1 MDPDEEISC
10 DEPGRQ
16 DPTWKSHD
24 GGAGI
29 MLGTGIDVAVYIAV
43 SEVLDIVS
51 REAVMNG
58 DWSHA
63 T

>member
-1 MDPDEEISC
+1 MDPDEEMSC

-16 DPTWKSHD
+16 EPTWESRG
-24 GGAGI
+24 GGAEI
-29 MLGTGIDVAVYIAV
+29 TLGTGIDVATYIAV

-58 DWSHA
+58 SRCR
-63 T
+63 TT

>member
-1 MDPDEEISC
+1 MDPDEEMGC

-16 DPTWKSHD
+16 EPTWESRG
-24 GGAGI
+24 GGAEI
-29 MLGTGIDVAVYIAV
+29 TLGMGIDVAVYIAV
-43 SEVLDIVS
+43 SEVLGIVS

-58 DWSHA
+58 GRSPA

>member
-1 MDPDEEISC
+1 MDPDEEMSC
-10 DEPGRQ
+10 DEPGHQ
-16 DPTWKSHD
+16 EPTWESR
-24 GGAGI
+24 GGETGVA
-29 MLGTGIDVAVYIAV
+29 LRTGIDVAVYIAV

-58 DWSHA
+58 GRSRA

>member
-1 MDPDEEISC
+1 MDPDEEMSC

-16 DPTWKSHD
+16 EPTWESRG
-24 GGAGI
+24 GGAGAA
-29 MLGTGIDVAVYIAV
+29 LGMGIDVAVYIAV

-58 DWSHA
+58 SRSRA